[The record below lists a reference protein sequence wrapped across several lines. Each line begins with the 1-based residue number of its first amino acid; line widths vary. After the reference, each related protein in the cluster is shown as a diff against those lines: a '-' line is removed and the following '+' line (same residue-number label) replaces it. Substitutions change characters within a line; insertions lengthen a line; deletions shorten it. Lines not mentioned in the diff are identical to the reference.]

1 MLFLKKKKNMIK
13 TNITISNLD
22 ALDKQIQYV
31 QKMEK
36 MKTDNS
42 FQKFI
47 QKKCL
52 ETLNRVMNER
62 LIGGTTND
70 EEIDLYKTSN
80 HLEETDNGFIIYNN
94 AKISTDNYEDYPN
107 GEFSIALA
115 FEYGVGITGEGTY
128 DDDIFTPWEY
138 NINKYNFGWYYKKGE
153 EKHHTYG
160 YMGFEI
166 YRYTTIEIKKKL
178 NSWVNEYFNKKVV

>member
-1 MLFLKKKKNMIK
+1 MIK

-36 MKTDNS
+36 MKTDEK

-47 QKKCL
+47 QEKCMQTLKK
-52 ETLNRVMNER
+52 VMNER
-62 LIGGTTND
+62 LTFSGQTVDNYKANNFIQ
-70 EEIDLYKTSN
+70 EEPD
-80 HLEETDNGFIIYNN
+80 GFIIYNHTMVETN
-94 AKISTDNYEDYPN
+94 SEGYG

-115 FEYGVGITGEGTY
+115 FEYGTGIVGAEN
-128 DDDIFTPWEY
+128 PKENAWAY
-138 NINKYNFGWYYKKGE
+138 NINGHKSRWVYFKNEQFWWTKGYE
-153 EKHHTYG
+153 
-160 YMGFEI
+160 GFEI
-166 YRYTTIEIKKKL
+166 YRYTTIEIQKKL